1 MVVAVG
7 FRLMTSPLS
16 CSRPARIA
24 AVGMVLV
31 KVEACGKRKP
41 SYRPNINQSP
51 PKNFEWGIF
60 PPASAPQRLKCQLT
74 NGNGAHWPAAF
85 LGLLFAHELDP
96 HQVVASS
103 E

>member
-16 CSRPARIA
+16 CNRPARIA

-60 PPASAPQRLKCQLT
+60 PPASAPKRLKCELP
-74 NGNGAHWPAAF
+74 NGNGAHWPAAS
-85 LGLLFAHELDP
+85 LWLLLSHEWDP
-96 HQVVASS
+96 PKVVSWY
-103 E
+103 